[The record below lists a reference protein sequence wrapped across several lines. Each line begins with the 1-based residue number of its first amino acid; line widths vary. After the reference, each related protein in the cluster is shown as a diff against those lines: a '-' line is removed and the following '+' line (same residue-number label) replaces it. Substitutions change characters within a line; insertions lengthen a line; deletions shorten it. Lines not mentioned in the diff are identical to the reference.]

1 MTETSRLTEHER
13 FMITRAR
20 GLARPLRRSG
30 GDRGPLAGQLLTE
43 LADLAERLGGGGD
56 PALVI
61 GYLVDGKL
69 WHPSDVTIVRQG
81 AAQAAEAK
89 PPSV

>member
-20 GLARPLRRSG
+20 GLARPLRRSS
-30 GDRGPLAGQLLTE
+30 GDRDKLAAQLLTD
-43 LADLAERLGGGGD
+43 LADLAERLSGD
-56 PALVI
+56 
-61 GYLVDGKL
+61 
-69 WHPSDVTIVRQG
+69 T
-81 AAQAAEAK
+81 AQAADDP